1 MAEKWHNVNQGDR
14 PCSAMEVCLACNGH
28 GAFFPNLKTLLRAF
42 ATLPR
47 STATA
52 EISFSTMKIIK
63 PSEKLHSDSR
73 LTGLALISVHHNIP
87 VSPSEVSF
95 TVLPKHLGAASSCC
109 QIFINE
115 RMLPMYLFVNSCNFL
130 LLSRFSVS
138 PVVICDFDIRV
149 HMKRKPKKVQRHGCL
164 LV

>member
-1 MAEKWHNVNQGDR
+1 MAEKWHKVNQGDR
-14 PCSAMEVCLACNGH
+14 PCSAMEAYLACNGH

-73 LTGLALISVHHNIP
+73 LTGLALLSVHRNIP
-87 VSPSEVSF
+87 VSPVKFFS
-95 TVLPKHLGAASSCC
+95 TVLPKHLGAARSCC
-109 QIFINE
+109 HIFIND
-115 RMLPMYLFVNSCNFL
+115 RMLPMYLFV
-130 LLSRFSVS
+130 
-138 PVVICDFDIRV
+138 I
-149 HMKRKPKKVQRHGCL
+149 M
-164 LV
+164 